1 MPSMPPLEGAQ
12 PPLPEPPPIVAWG
25 EPSRIDWR
33 SWLARREVIVL
44 FILVAGSVIFNLTHR
59 SYLTGDNIVSI
70 LSNVA
75 VVAIISIAMTMVIV
89 TGGIDVSVGS
99 MLALCML
106 VSATTMAAGG
116 DLAVALLVSLGLGL
130 LVGLINGAIVAFGRI
145 HPIIVTLGTLNII
158 RAVHIQILGPRW
170 ITPPPVAHN
179 LALGTFIGWPIPWWL
194 AVLFCVLF
202 SSFLARRPL
211 GRHIYAIGGNAEAA
225 RLAGVNVR
233 GVTIFVY
240 AMTGMLVG
248 LAAVI
253 QLGQS
258 GTVQPNAGV
267 GLELQVIAATVIGG
281 TSILGGKGTVVGA
294 VLGALLVEAVHNAL
308 ITIGNLGL
316 IEGLIIGVLILIA
329 VGFDVIQNRKAV
341 RT

>member
-1 MPSMPPLEGAQ
+1 MRSMPPLKTAE
-12 PPLPEPPPIVAWG
+12 PPLAKPLPG
-25 EPSRIDWR
+25 EPGRIDWR
-33 SWLARREVIVL
+33 YWLARREVIVL
-44 FILVAGSVIFNLTHR
+44 LILVAGSVIFNFTHR
-59 SYLTGDNIVSI
+59 SYLTGDNIISI
-70 LSNVA
+70 LSNVS
-75 VVAIISIAMTMVIV
+75 VVAIVSIGMTMVIV

-106 VSATTMAAGG
+106 MSAETMVAGG
-116 DLAVALLVSLGLGL
+116 GLVVALLVSLGVGL

-158 RAVHIQILGPRW
+158 RAVHIQILGPQW
-170 ITPPPVAHN
+170 ITPPPGAHD
-179 LALGTFIGWPIPWWL
+179 LALGRLIGWPIPWWL
-194 AVLFCVLF
+194 TVLLCVLF
-202 SSFLARRPL
+202 SLFLGRRPL
-211 GRHIYAIGGNAEAA
+211 GRHIYAIGGNTEAA

-233 GVTIFVY
+233 GVIIFVY

-258 GTVQPNAGV
+258 GTVQPNAGL

-281 TSILGGKGTVVGA
+281 ASILGGKGTVVGA

-316 IEGLIIGVLILIA
+316 IEGLIIGMLILIA
-329 VGFDVIQNRKAV
+329 VGVDVIQNRRAI

>member
-1 MPSMPPLEGAQ
+1 VTAHNA
-12 PPLPEPPPIVAWG
+12 EPQTLNTESRTLDAK
-25 EPSRIDWR
+25 RIDWR
-33 SWLARREVIVL
+33 YWLARREVIVL
-44 FILVAGSVIFNLTHR
+44 LILVGGSIIFNFTHH
-59 SYLTGDNIVSI
+59 SFLTGDNVVTI

-75 VVAIISIAMTMVIV
+75 VVAIISIGMTMVIV

-106 VSATTMAAGG
+106 MSAKTMVAGG
-116 DLAVALLVSLGLGL
+116 NLVLALLVALGVGL

-158 RAVHIQILGPRW
+158 RAVHIQILGPQW
-170 ITPPPVAHN
+170 ITPPPVAHA
-179 LALGTFIGWPIPWWL
+179 LALGRFFDWPVPWWL
-194 AVLFCVLF
+194 TILLCVLF
-202 SSFLARRPL
+202 GLFMGRRPL
-211 GRHIYAIGGNAEAA
+211 GRHVYAIGGNTEAA

-233 GVTIFVY
+233 GVIIFVY

-258 GTVQPNAGV
+258 GTVQPNAGL

-281 TSILGGKGTVVGA
+281 TSILGGKGTIVGA

-316 IEGLIIGVLILIA
+316 IEGLIIGALILIA
-329 VGFDVIQNRKAV
+329 VGVDVIQNRRAISA
-341 RT
+341 

>member
-1 MPSMPPLEGAQ
+1 MRSMPPLKTAE
-12 PPLPEPPPIVAWG
+12 PPLAKPPPG

-33 SWLARREVIVL
+33 YWLARREVIVL
-44 FILVAGSVIFNLTHR
+44 LILVAGSVIFNFTHR
-59 SYLTGDNIVSI
+59 SYLTGENIVSI
-70 LSNVA
+70 LSNVS
-75 VVAIISIAMTMVIV
+75 VVAIISIGMTMVIV

-106 VSATTMAAGG
+106 MSAKTMVAGG
-116 DLAVALLVSLGLGL
+116 GLVVALLVSLGVGL
-130 LVGLINGAIVAFGRI
+130 LMGLINGTIVAFGRI

-158 RAVHIQILGPRW
+158 RAVHIQILGPQW
-170 ITPPPVAHN
+170 ITPPPAAHA
-179 LALGTFIGWPIPWWL
+179 LALGGFIGWPIPWWL
-194 AVLFCVLF
+194 TVLLCVLF
-202 SSFLARRPL
+202 NLFLARRPL
-211 GRHIYAIGGNAEAA
+211 GRHIYAIGGNTEAA

-233 GVTIFVY
+233 GVIIFVY

-258 GTVQPNAGV
+258 GTVQPNAGL

-329 VGFDVIQNRKAV
+329 VGVDVIQNRRAI

>member
-1 MPSMPPLEGAQ
+1 
-12 PPLPEPPPIVAWG
+12 VA
-25 EPSRIDWR
+25 
-33 SWLARREVIVL
+33 
-44 FILVAGSVIFNLTHR
+44 
-59 SYLTGDNIVSI
+59 Y
-70 LSNVA
+70 
-75 VVAIISIAMTMVIV
+75 
-89 TGGIDVSVGS
+89 
-99 MLALCML
+99 
-106 VSATTMAAGG
+106 
-116 DLAVALLVSLGLGL
+116 
-130 LVGLINGAIVAFGRI
+130 GRI

-158 RAVHIQILGPRW
+158 RAVHIQILGPQW
-170 ITPPPVAHN
+170 ITPPPAAHN
-179 LALGTFIGWPIPWWL
+179 LALGAFIGWPIPWWL
-194 AVLFCVLF
+194 AVLLGVLF
-202 SSFLARRPL
+202 SLFLARRPL
-211 GRHIYAIGGNAEAA
+211 GRHIYAIGGNTEAA
-225 RLAGVNVR
+225 RLAGVNVL
-233 GVTIFVY
+233 GVIIFVY

-258 GTVQPNAGV
+258 GTVQPNAGL

-329 VGFDVIQNRKAV
+329 VGVDVIQNRRAI

>member
-1 MPSMPPLEGAQ
+1 MPDMPPLKTTE
-12 PPLPEPPPIVAWG
+12 PLPAKPPPGKRVW
-25 EPSRIDWR
+25 IDWR
-33 SWLARREVIVL
+33 YWLARREVIVL
-44 FILVAGSVIFNLTHR
+44 LILFAGSVIFNFTHH

-70 LSNVA
+70 LSNVS
-75 VVAIISIAMTMVIV
+75 VVAIVSIGMTMVIV
-89 TGGIDVSVGS
+89 TGGIDVSAGS

-106 VSATTMAAGG
+106 MSAKAMVAGG
-116 DLAVALLVSLGLGL
+116 GLVAALLTSLGIGFV
-130 LVGLINGAIVAFGRI
+130 VGFINGAIVAYGRI

-158 RAVHIQILGPRW
+158 RAVHIQILGPQW
-170 ITPPPVAHN
+170 ITPPPAAHN
-179 LALGTFIGWPIPWWL
+179 LALGAFGGWPIPWWL
-194 AVLFCVLF
+194 TVLLCVLF
-202 SSFLARRPL
+202 SLFLARRPL
-211 GRHIYAIGGNAEAA
+211 GRHIYAIGGNTEAA
-225 RLAGVNVR
+225 RLAGVNVL
-233 GVTIFVY
+233 GVIIFVY

-258 GTVQPNAGV
+258 GTVQPNAGL

-294 VLGALLVEAVHNAL
+294 VLGALFVEAVHNAL

-329 VGFDVIQNRKAV
+329 VGLDVIQNRRAI

>member
-1 MPSMPPLEGAQ
+1 MRSMPPLKTAE
-12 PPLPEPPPIVAWG
+12 PPLAKPLPGKPG
-25 EPSRIDWR
+25 RIDWR
-33 SWLARREVIVL
+33 YWLARREVIVL
-44 FILVAGSVIFNLTHR
+44 LILVAGSVIFNFTHR
-59 SYLTGDNIVSI
+59 SYLTGDNIISI
-70 LSNVA
+70 LSNVS
-75 VVAIISIAMTMVIV
+75 VVAIVSIGMTMVIV

-106 VSATTMAAGG
+106 MSAETMVAGG
-116 DLAVALLVSLGLGL
+116 GLVVALLVSLGVGL

-158 RAVHIQILGPRW
+158 RAVHIQILGPQW
-170 ITPPPVAHN
+170 ITPPPGAHD
-179 LALGTFIGWPIPWWL
+179 LALGRLIGWPIPWWL
-194 AVLFCVLF
+194 TVLLCVLF
-202 SSFLARRPL
+202 SLFLGRRPL
-211 GRHIYAIGGNAEAA
+211 GRHIYAIGGNTEAA

-233 GVTIFVY
+233 GVIIFVY

-258 GTVQPNAGV
+258 GTVQPNAGL

-281 TSILGGKGTVVGA
+281 ASILGGKGTVVGA

-316 IEGLIIGVLILIA
+316 IEGLIIGMLILIA
-329 VGFDVIQNRKAV
+329 VGVDVIQNRRAI

>member
-1 MPSMPPLEGAQ
+1 MRSMPPLESAE
-12 PPLPEPPPIVAWG
+12 PPAGKPPPIAGWG

-33 SWLARREVIVL
+33 YLLARREVIVL
-44 FILVAGSVIFNLTHR
+44 FILIAGSVIFNFTHR

-70 LSNVA
+70 LSNVS
-75 VVAIISIAMTMVIV
+75 VVAIIAIAMTMVIV

-106 VSATTMAAGG
+106 MSAKAMLAGG
-116 DLAVALLVSLGLGL
+116 NLMVALLDSIGVGL
-130 LVGLINGAIVAFGRI
+130 LVGLINGVIVAFGRI

-158 RAVHIQILGPRW
+158 RAVHIQILGPQW
-170 ITPPPVAHN
+170 ITPPPMAHG
-179 LALGTFIGWPIPWWL
+179 LALGRFIGWPIPWWL
-194 AVLFCVLF
+194 TVLLCVLF
-202 SSFLARRPL
+202 SLFLANRPL

-258 GTVQPNAGV
+258 GTVQPNAGL

-281 TSILGGKGTVVGA
+281 ASILGGKGTVVGA

-316 IEGLIIGVLILIA
+316 IEGLIIGALILIA
-329 VGFDVIQNRKAV
+329 VGFDVIQNRSAV
-341 RT
+341 ST

>member
-1 MPSMPPLEGAQ
+1 MTADNADPQTLNVEDRPRNAKRM
-12 PPLPEPPPIVAWG
+12 
-25 EPSRIDWR
+25 DWR
-33 SWLARREVIVL
+33 YWLGRREVIVL
-44 FILVAGSVIFNLTHR
+44 LILVAGSVIFNFTHH
-59 SYLTGDNIVSI
+59 SYLTSDNIVTI

-75 VVAIISIAMTMVIV
+75 VVAIVSIGMTMVIV

-106 VSATTMAAGG
+106 MSAKTMVAGG
-116 DLAVALLVSLGLGL
+116 NLVVALVVSLGVGL
-130 LVGLINGAIVAFGRI
+130 LVGLINGAVVAFGRI

-158 RAVHIQILGPRW
+158 RAVHIQILGPQW
-170 ITPPPVAHN
+170 ITPPPAAHA
-179 LALGTFIGWPIPWWL
+179 LALDRLFGWPIPWWL
-194 AVLFCVLF
+194 TILLCVLF
-202 SSFLARRPL
+202 GLFMARRPL
-211 GRHIYAIGGNAEAA
+211 GRHVYAIGGNTEAA

-233 GVTIFVY
+233 GVIIFVY

-258 GTVQPNAGV
+258 GTVQPNAGL

-281 TSILGGKGTVVGA
+281 ASILGGKGTIVGA

-316 IEGLIIGVLILIA
+316 IEGLIIGILILIA
-329 VGFDVIQNRKAV
+329 VGIDVVQNRRAISA
-341 RT
+341 

>member
-1 MPSMPPLEGAQ
+1 MRSTPPHEGAQ
-12 PPLPEPPPIVAWG
+12 PPFSKPPPIAAWG

-33 SWLARREVIVL
+33 YWLARREVIVL
-44 FILVAGSVIFNLTHR
+44 FILVAGSVLFNLTHR

-70 LSNVA
+70 LSNVS
-75 VVAIISIAMTMVIV
+75 VVAITSIAMTMVIV

-106 VSATTMAAGG
+106 MSAKTMVAGG
-116 DLAVALLVSLGLGL
+116 DLVVALLVSLGLGL
-130 LVGLINGAIVAFGRI
+130 LAGLINGAIVAFGRI

-158 RAVHIQILGPRW
+158 RAVHIQILGPQW
-170 ITPPPVAHN
+170 ITPPPAAHH

-194 AVLFCVLF
+194 AVLLCVLF
-202 SSFLARRPL
+202 SLFLTRRPL

>member
-1 MPSMPPLEGAQ
+1 MPPLETAEA
-12 PPLPEPPPIVAWG
+12 PLAKPPPG
-25 EPSRIDWR
+25 EPSGIDWR
-33 SWLARREVIVL
+33 YWLARREVIVL
-44 FILVAGSVIFNLTHR
+44 LILLIGSVIFNFTHS

-70 LSNVA
+70 LSNVS
-75 VVAIISIAMTMVIV
+75 VVAIVSIGMTMVIV

-106 VSATTMAAGG
+106 MSAKTMLTGG
-116 DLAVALLVSLGLGL
+116 GLVLALLVSLGMGL

-158 RAVHIQILGPRW
+158 RAVHIQILGPQW
-170 ITPPPVAHN
+170 ITPPPAAHS
-179 LALGTFIGWPIPWWL
+179 LALGTLIGWPIPWWL
-194 AVLFCVLF
+194 TVLLCVLF
-202 SSFLARRPL
+202 SLFLARRPL

-225 RLAGVNVR
+225 RLAGVNVL
-233 GVTIFVY
+233 GVIIFVY
-240 AMTGMLVG
+240 AITGMLVG

-258 GTVQPNAGV
+258 GTVQPNAGL

-281 TSILGGKGTVVGA
+281 TSILGGKGTVIGA

-316 IEGLIIGVLILIA
+316 IEGLIIGLLILIA
-329 VGFDVIQNRKAV
+329 VGVDVIQNRRAI

>member
-1 MPSMPPLEGAQ
+1 MRSMPPLKTAE
-12 PPLPEPPPIVAWG
+12 PPLAKPLPGKPG
-25 EPSRIDWR
+25 RIDWR
-33 SWLARREVIVL
+33 YWLARREVIVL
-44 FILVAGSVIFNLTHR
+44 LILVAGSVIFNFTHR
-59 SYLTGDNIVSI
+59 SYLTGDNIISI
-70 LSNVA
+70 LSNVS
-75 VVAIISIAMTMVIV
+75 VVAIVSIGMTMVIV

-106 VSATTMAAGG
+106 MSAETMVAGG
-116 DLAVALLVSLGLGL
+116 GLVVALLVSLGVGL

-158 RAVHIQILGPRW
+158 RAVHIQILGPQW
-170 ITPPPVAHN
+170 ITPPPGAHD
-179 LALGTFIGWPIPWWL
+179 LALGRLIGWPIPWWL
-194 AVLFCVLF
+194 TVLLCVLF
-202 SSFLARRPL
+202 SLFLGRRPL
-211 GRHIYAIGGNAEAA
+211 GRHIYAIGGNTEAA
-225 RLAGVNVR
+225 RLAGVNVC
-233 GVTIFVY
+233 GVIIFVY

-258 GTVQPNAGV
+258 GTVQPNAGL

-281 TSILGGKGTVVGA
+281 ASILGGKGTVVGA

-316 IEGLIIGVLILIA
+316 IEGLIIGMLILIA
-329 VGFDVIQNRKAV
+329 VGVDVIQNRRAI